1 MIRIGKD
8 NAKRLL
14 NDIKDIM
21 LSPFHDNGIYYSHDD
36 EDMLKGYA
44 MIIGPEE
51 TPYFGGF
58 YFFEFFYPT
67 NYPYAPPVLKYKT
80 NTNNIRFNPNLYT
93 NEKVCVS
100 ILNTW
105 NGDQWSSCQTLRSIL
120 LTLVSLLNKEPL
132 LNEPGT
138 NFTIKEINSYNRII
152 EYSNISYACCDIVLK
167 SKNIYLE
174 MFSIFENEIIKSFI
188 NNHLSIRNVIL
199 EKIKQQ
205 NSKKK
210 TFLNGEEKNH
220 NSFIEFCKIYR
231 LSIGINYN
239 ELLEKVDNTL
249 IYINN
254 KNELKLN

>member
-8 NAKRLL
+8 NVKRLL
-14 NDIKDIM
+14 NDVKDII
-21 LSPFHDNGIYYSHDD
+21 LSPLHDNGIYYSHDD

-67 NYPYAPPVLKYKT
+67 NYPYSPPVLKYKT

-105 NGDQWSSCQTLRSIL
+105 NGDQWSSCQSLRSIL

-132 LNEPGT
+132 LNEPGS
-138 NFTIKEINSYNRII
+138 NFTNKEINSYNKII
-152 EYSNISYACCDIVLK
+152 EYSNINYACCDIVLK

-174 MFSIFENEIIKSFI
+174 MFSKFENEIVKSFI
-188 NNHLSIRNVIL
+188 NNHLSIRNIII

-205 NSKKK
+205 NLKKK
-210 TFLNGEEKNH
+210 TFLNGEENNH

-231 LSIGINYN
+231 LNIRINYN